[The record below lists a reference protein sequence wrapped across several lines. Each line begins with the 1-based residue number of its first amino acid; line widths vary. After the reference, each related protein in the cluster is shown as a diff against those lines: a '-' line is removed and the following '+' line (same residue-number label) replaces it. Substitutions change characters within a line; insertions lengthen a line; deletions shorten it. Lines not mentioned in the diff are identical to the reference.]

1 MMYVTYDETPA
12 SCERFL
18 QAGGMEIF
26 LQCNKEFSDVLNNEF
41 RSILKNMTELM
52 RNVAEVPNLRQQL
65 MTMAYV
71 SEVSMM
77 LDSNLLYVSIG
88 LFIEIIGNGQA
99 KILKKVKLRTMF
111 VNIFK

>member
-1 MMYVTYDETPA
+1 
-12 SCERFL
+12 
-18 QAGGMEIF
+18 
-26 LQCNKEFSDVLNNEF
+26 
-41 RSILKNMTELM
+41 MTELM

-88 LFIEIIGNGQA
+88 LFIEIIRNGQA